1 MTIIVMIMRNDLD
14 NSRINGKARADD
26 SPPAPC
32 ILSQSIFRMG
42 ILGLQPGRL
51 PFVRR
56 VLLPGIFAP
65 PVFLKRVG
73 YLAVPFFVT
82 SQVIQCRR

>member
-14 NSRINGKARADD
+14 SRCISGKARADD
-26 SPPAPC
+26 APPAPF
-32 ILSQSIFRMG
+32 ILSPSIFRICG
-42 ILGLQPGRL
+42 LGLQSGRL

>member
-14 NSRINGKARADD
+14 SRRINDKARADD
-26 SPPAPC
+26 VPPAPC

-42 ILGLQPGRL
+42 ILGLQPRRL

-56 VLLPGIFAP
+56 ILLPGIFAP